1 MLMLI
6 VLNMVFTF
14 TIPGISWQAH
24 VGGLVAGLI
33 AGYAALDGFGP
44 RVSRTVA
51 LVTSLVALMGVSIVI
66 VAMRTAEIEQSQFAR
81 FIR

>member
-1 MLMLI
+1 
-6 VLNMVFTF
+6 VFTF

-24 VGGLVAGLI
+24 VGGLIAGLI

-51 LVTSLVALMGVSIVI
+51 LVISLAGLLAISAVI
-66 VAMRTAEIEQSQFAR
+66 ISMRTAELQSQYAR
-81 FIR
+81 FIGR